1 MLGYYK
7 ICFQLV
13 SRIKNFLTTFFKND
27 PLSFI
32 LLFWLILT
40 NSMNFAFRIFFCII
54 RIDFSQVSKLPYE

>member
-40 NSMNFAFRIFFCII
+40 KSMNFAFGIFFA
-54 RIDFSQVSKLPYE
+54 